1 MLTMPIERA
10 TETAYFLNTRLPLLA
25 LVGKGIR
32 FPRGQWIRIAPATAL
47 PWRVDELVPEL
58 FPALRGK
65 LLPMQV
71 LLTEFDVQEF
81 EREQELR
88 SAVKV

>member
-1 MLTMPIERA
+1 MPPERA
-10 TETAYFLNTRLPLLA
+10 PETAYFLNARLPLVA
-25 LVGKGIR
+25 LIGKGVR
-32 FPRGQWIRIAPATAL
+32 FPSGQWIRIAPATAL
-47 PWRVDELVPEL
+47 PWRVDELVQDL

-88 SAVKV
+88 ATVKP

>member
-1 MLTMPIERA
+1 MQIERA
-10 TETAYFLNTRLPLLA
+10 AETAYFLNTRLPMLA
-25 LVGKGIR
+25 LIGKGVR

-47 PWRVDELVPEL
+47 PWRVDDLVPEL
-58 FPALRGK
+58 FPTLRGK

-81 EREQELR
+81 EREQEAR
-88 SAVKV
+88 GAVKA

>member
-1 MLTMPIERA
+1 MLIMQIERA
-10 TETAYFLNTRLPLLA
+10 AETAYFLNARLPLLA
-25 LVGKGIR
+25 LVGKGVR
-32 FPRGQWIRIAPATAL
+32 FPAGQWIRIAPATAL

-88 SAVKV
+88 AALER